1 MSAHFEL
8 TAVSRGDAGK
18 GASRRLRHQGLVP
31 AILYGGDA
39 APQTVSLSH
48 RELAKALEN
57 EAFFSSIVT
66 IKLEGTDLQAI
77 IKDLQ
82 RHPAKPLLMH
92 ADFQRV
98 SKDRKINVHIPL
110 HFINQDKCNGVKLQ
124 GGLIQ
129 HNANEIYITCFPQDL
144 PGYIEVDMTPF
155 NLGDSVHISDLKL
168 PPGVESVALLQ
179 GPEHDLPVATVLAT
193 KGGPV
198 EENPAAA
205 AAAAAKAAPAKG
217 APAKAGAAAKP
228 AAAAAPAAKP
238 AAKKK

>member
-1 MSAHFEL
+1 MKISFEL
-8 TAVSRGDAGK
+8 AAEFRDDEGK
-18 GASRRLRHQGLVP
+18 GASRRLRHAGRVP
-31 AILYGGDA
+31 AILYGGEN

-48 RELAKALEN
+48 RELVKALEN

-66 IKLEGTDLQAI
+66 IKLDGTDLQAI

-82 RHPAKPLLMH
+82 RHPAKPVVMH

-110 HFINQDKCNGVKLQ
+110 HFINQDKCQGVKVQ
-124 GGLIQ
+124 AGMIQ
-129 HNANEIYITCFPQDL
+129 HNANQIYITCFPQDL
-144 PGYIEVDMTPF
+144 PGYIEVDMTPY
-155 NLGDSVHISDLKL
+155 SVGESAHISDLKL
-168 PPGVESVALLQ
+168 PEGVESVALLQ
-179 GPEHDLPVATVLAT
+179 GPEHDLPLATVLAT

-205 AAAAAKAAPAKG
+205 AAAAGKAASGK
-217 APAKAGAAAKP
+217 APAKAGAKP
-228 AAAAAPAAKP
+228 AAAAPAAKP

>member
-8 TAVSRGDAGK
+8 NAVSRGDAGK

-31 AILYGGDA
+31 AILYGGEN

-48 RELAKALEN
+48 RELVKALEN

-66 IKLEGTDLQAI
+66 IKLDGTELRAI

-82 RHPAKPLLMH
+82 RHPAKPVVMH

-110 HFINQDKCNGVKLQ
+110 HFINQDKCQGVKLQ
-124 GGLIQ
+124 AGMIQ
-129 HNANEIYITCFPQDL
+129 HNANQIYISCFPQDL

-155 NLGDSVHISDLKL
+155 SVGESAHISDLKL
-168 PPGVESVALLQ
+168 PEGVESVALLQ
-179 GPEHDLPVATVLAT
+179 GPEHDLPLATVLAT

-205 AAAAAKAAPAKG
+205 AAAAGKAASGK
-217 APAKAGAAAKP
+217 APAKAGAKP
-228 AAAAAPAAKP
+228 AAAAPAAKP

>member
-8 TAVSRGDAGK
+8 NAVSRGDAGK

-110 HFINQDKCNGVKLQ
+110 HFVNQDKCNGVKLQ